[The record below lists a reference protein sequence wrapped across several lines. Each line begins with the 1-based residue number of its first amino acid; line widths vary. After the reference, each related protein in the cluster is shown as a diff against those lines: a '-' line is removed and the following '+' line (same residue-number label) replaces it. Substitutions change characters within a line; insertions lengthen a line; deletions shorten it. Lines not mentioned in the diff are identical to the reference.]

1 MGEGLGVFGLEVM
14 FEEVVWLLGGVV
26 GCVVKGSGGEISCCC
41 SGGRV
46 AHFCA
51 RAVVALVA
59 SGVDGRRQWGGVSRR
74 IANWRCCA
82 CFGNTASLRDFDSQL
97 V

>member
-1 MGEGLGVFGLEVM
+1 LAHSGDLTGGFFDVVGVKVGEGLGVFGVEVV
-14 FEEVVWLLGGVV
+14 FEEVVWWLWLLGG
-26 GCVVKGSGGEISCCC
+26 GVVKC

-59 SGVDGRRQWGGVSRR
+59 SY
-74 IANWRCCA
+74 IA
-82 CFGNTASLRDFDSQL
+82 S
-97 V
+97 